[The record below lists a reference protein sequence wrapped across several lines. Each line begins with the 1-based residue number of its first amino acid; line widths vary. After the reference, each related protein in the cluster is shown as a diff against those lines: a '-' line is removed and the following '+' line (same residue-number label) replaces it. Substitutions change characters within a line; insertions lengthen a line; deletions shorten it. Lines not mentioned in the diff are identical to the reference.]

1 MNFFQKGLAK
11 CKTMCYNTR
20 CAQGYSSVGRV
31 LVSKTKGR
39 GFESFCPC
47 HHYRSKKIRP
57 RKQEKTGD
65 FERFLPFFRAYFFS
79 KFHRSIFGISS
90 SRKER
95 TMDWAVFSK
104 LTVKNKRPKGL
115 EPTTGFQILSFF
127 CFRHKLFTNQPL
139 QNQSIP
145 SSKGS
150 EPTKSW
156 KTHFSKTVHCSIGR
170 IWTHEYQ
177 ILTCWRQR
185 KSLLHT

>member
-1 MNFFQKGLAK
+1 MW
-11 CKTMCYNTR
+11 YNTLVI
-20 CAQGYSSVGRV
+20 QGYSSVGRTP
-31 LVSKTKGR
+31 VSKTGCL
-39 GFESFCPC
+39 GFKSLCPC

-65 FERFLPFFRAYFFS
+65 FERFLPFFRACFFS

-115 EPTTGFQILSFF
+115 EPTTRFQILSFF
-127 CFRHKLFTNQPL
+127 CFSHKLFTNQPL

-177 ILTCWRQR
+177 IRTCWRQR